1 MSPQGPAPDRH
12 YRSLALGF
20 YVSGEAELAA
30 GAEAL
35 LYRGSNWQ
43 RLFAINLLCRAGN
56 FSQLDQVRGIL
67 FDSRETLIWQAGVNI
82 LGAAGSWQAIEDF
95 VAHLGDRIR
104 TMWVRFYVAIL
115 FGMSCD
121 RRAVDRLLE
130 LYAIGTDPEEDLDQT
145 LRELSFLL
153 EPADLEI
160 FEARHDQPEQAGLV
174 GLVQPLRRFVETLGE
189 GKIFEAETLDLV
201 RLAER
206 LAQRLRTSEAASERF
221 YRGRLIFEAGT
232 GVDCSAF
239 FNEEG
244 RVNRLAAMAVIEGF
258 LDSDAPDRFQPGRRY
273 FFGHPIP
280 D

>member
-1 MSPQGPAPDRH
+1 
-12 YRSLALGF
+12 
-20 YVSGEAELAA
+20 
-30 GAEAL
+30 
-35 LYRGSNWQ
+35 
-43 RLFAINLLCRAGN
+43 
-56 FSQLDQVRGIL
+56 
-67 FDSRETLIWQAGVNI
+67 VNI

-174 GLVQPLRRFVETLGE
+174 GLVQPLRRFVEKPTL
-189 GKIFEAETLDLV
+189 
-201 RLAER
+201 
-206 LAQRLRTSEAASERF
+206 EAAQE
-221 YRGRLIFEAGT
+221 YLEHALAGPT
-232 GVDCSAF
+232 
-239 FNEEG
+239 
-244 RVNRLAAMAVIEGF
+244 AAAIMTTPVRTI
-258 LDSDAPDRFQPGRRY
+258 SSTP
-273 FFGHPIP
+273 
-280 D
+280 